1 MPAGPRRTCRILAAL
16 AVAAMAAP
24 WVLPLRPVADAI
36 LFDGGGLAGV
46 ICVLLLLSDM
56 GGST

>member
-1 MPAGPRRTCRILAAL
+1 MPAGPRRTCRILAVL
-16 AVAAMAAP
+16 GVTAMAVP
-24 WVLPLRPVADAI
+24 WVLPLRPMADAI
-36 LFDGGGLAGV
+36 LFDGGGIASL